1 MGRKTKI
8 KEGDRFGRLTVIK
21 NNGSYTKPS
30 GMKVG
35 TFLCQ
40 CDCGN
45 FTVVRS
51 YHLTNG
57 NTKSCGCLMR
67 GGRKL
72 PNNQTTIN
80 KIIKS
85 YKNGAKARGYEW
97 NLSNSYAKELI
108 TKECFY
114 CGAKFS
120 NEWDGYKYN
129 GIDRVDNGKG
139 YEEGNVVPCCK
150 VCNVAK
156 HDMTQKDFIFWARS
170 VVEHTNNLFLD
181 GERL

>member
-1 MGRKTKI
+1 MGRKSKI
-8 KEGDRFGRLTVIK
+8 KDGDRFGSLTVIK
-21 NNGSYTKPS
+21 SNGSHQKPS
-30 GMKVG
+30 GIKIG
-35 TFLCQ
+35 TFLCR

-45 FTVVRS
+45 LTVVRS
-51 YHLTNG
+51 DHLSG
-57 NTKSCGCLMR
+57 GYTKSCGCLMR
-67 GGRKL
+67 EHRKL
-72 PNNQTTIN
+72 PNNQAIIN
-80 KIIKS
+80 KIINS

-97 NLSNSYAKELI
+97 NLSNTYAKELI
-108 TKECFY
+108 SKECFY

-129 GIDRVDNGKG
+129 GIDRVDNEKG